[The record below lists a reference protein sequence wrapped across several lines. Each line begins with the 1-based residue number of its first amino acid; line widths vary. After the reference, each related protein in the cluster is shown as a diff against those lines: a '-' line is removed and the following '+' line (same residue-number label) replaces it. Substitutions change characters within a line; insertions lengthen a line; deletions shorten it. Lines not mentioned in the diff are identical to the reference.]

1 MMFVPLADNQL
12 AIHGGVAPAEA
23 KDALAALTAA
33 AAAAG
38 DTRSTRDQATG
49 KLPSLAQ
56 STGMQVASVE
66 ERLER
71 FMTFFREAPP
81 WVLELVKAWPERLTE
96 NAELRRPAS
105 ECDSPQMQSFAAT
118 ATLWLAFNAVGCT
131 RLAPVPTAVGESTAT
146 NIPGTAGCACWLAAC
161 YLKSV
166 ISCVHKC
173 PGHMVTR
180 LTDIVSLT
188 PCTPAASQRGRSGA
202 LVE

>member
-71 FMTFFREAPP
+71 FLNFFREAPP

-105 ECDSPQMQSFAAT
+105 ECRMPCAALCSFSP
-118 ATLWLAFNAVGCT
+118 
-131 RLAPVPTAVGESTAT
+131 PVDDLC
-146 NIPGTAGCACWLAAC
+146 ILGCACC
-161 YLKSV
+161 
-166 ISCVHKC
+166 
-173 PGHMVTR
+173 
-180 LTDIVSLT
+180 
-188 PCTPAASQRGRSGA
+188 
-202 LVE
+202 